1 MVPGRRPG
9 LGRGAYIAVMALVVA
24 PLLGGAL
31 ALGGLA
37 GFVARDVARFAEA
50 ARPVTGRVLARET
63 ERVGA
68 RSGLSVTEVAV
79 AVVPPD
85 GPPFEA
91 RVTLG
96 AFGPAAEPGG
106 PIALLHNP
114 AADPPLRPA
123 DVPGLWGDVALVAA
137 LAAGLGAFALWAAAR
152 ITARRE
158 HGMTR

>member
-9 LGRGAYIAVMALVVA
+9 LGRGAYIAVMALTVV

-37 GFVARDVARFAEA
+37 GFAAGEVSAFAA
-50 ARPVTGRVLARET
+50 GARPVTGRVLSRET

-68 RSGLSVTEVAV
+68 RSGLSVTEIDVVVA
-79 AVVPPD
+79 PPD

-106 PIALLHNP
+106 QIALLHNP
-114 AADPPLRPA
+114 AADPALRPA
-123 DVPGLWGDVALVAA
+123 AAAGLWGDVALVAT
-137 LAAGLGAFALWAAAR
+137 LAAGLGAFALWATAR